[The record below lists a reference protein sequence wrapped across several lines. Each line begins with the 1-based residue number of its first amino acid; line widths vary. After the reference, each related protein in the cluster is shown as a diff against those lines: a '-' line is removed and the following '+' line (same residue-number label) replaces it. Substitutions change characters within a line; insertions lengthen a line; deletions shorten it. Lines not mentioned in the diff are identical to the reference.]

1 MSILYPGSFNP
12 ITKAHIDIAKRVAD
26 HFDDEVIFIPA
37 TNAYR
42 KDSLLTPFCVRYDLI
57 KETIEGIKR
66 LKVSDIEYR
75 LLDILGHQPKT
86 VETLDYNKA
95 NYLLVGA
102 DNFKYMDKWYKAD
115 ELFAKIKVVVYP
127 RRGYDIRDSK
137 YYDQAIILKEDLFDI
152 SSTDIRANLE
162 DTKTSLHPK
171 TYDLIMTKY
180 KRYFQ

>member
-1 MSILYPGSFNP
+1 MSQSNPPHQAPSTTKHYTGIITALQYLGAQNANHSLEGTTTIAYKHFFSFSL
-12 ITKAHIDIAKRVAD
+12 TSVLKR
-26 HFDDEVIFIPA
+26 
-37 TNAYR
+37 
-42 KDSLLTPFCVRYDLI
+42 
-57 KETIEGIKR
+57 
-66 LKVSDIEYR
+66 
-75 LLDILGHQPKT
+75 
-86 VETLDYNKA
+86 LDYNKA

-115 ELFAKIKVVVYP
+115 ELIAKIKVVVYP